1 MKVKNKKQEGIFY
14 SVIIWRKKI
23 KNQCFH
29 DVLTKATMP
38 SVINSIT
45 CHTDLCSLQ
54 TSQALKLNKWGLW
67 KYLSS
72 CKEPGKYKFIVLYLN
87 NTIYYYCYVIID
99 ITKHALN
106 LYYRF
111 RRNYLV
117 YYFLLNKYLLST
129 CHGT

>member
-54 TSQALKLNKWGLW
+54 TSQALKLNKWGL
-67 KYLSS
+67 
-72 CKEPGKYKFIVLYLN
+72 
-87 NTIYYYCYVIID
+87 
-99 ITKHALN
+99 
-106 LYYRF
+106 
-111 RRNYLV
+111 
-117 YYFLLNKYLLST
+117 
-129 CHGT
+129 